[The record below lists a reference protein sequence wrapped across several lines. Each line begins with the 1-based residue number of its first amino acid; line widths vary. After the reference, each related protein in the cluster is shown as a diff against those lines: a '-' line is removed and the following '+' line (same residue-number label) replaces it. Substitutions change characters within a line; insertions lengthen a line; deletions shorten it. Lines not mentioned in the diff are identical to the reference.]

1 MGNGRCLDVFSG
13 DFDPSFL
20 FSVCYIHF
28 QPSEKLIPIYKG
40 GDFPLF
46 PYQASQTS
54 L

>member
-1 MGNGRCLDVFSG
+1 MVNGRYLDVFSG

-40 GDFPLF
+40 GGFPLF
-46 PYQASQTS
+46 HYQVSQI
-54 L
+54 LL